1 MNVRRF
7 IMMWVTGSLLLPAW
21 AGAQAAISQASS
33 PDGPGARADLGISS
47 MVCRC
52 TAETRGDSTLWQFFT
67 EPEILAVNR
76 DGPSAGVLVAGDRVI
91 AIDDHLITTPEGG
104 RHWSRLR
111 PGEQVTL
118 RIRREGVPRAVLLVV
133 GSSRPS
139 DADAPSQPAEV
150 VPPKRLPRLLPEGW
164 LGIGLAC
171 DCTVDASGGTP
182 QWEFHSSPEVAGV
195 APESPARKAGLRAG
209 DVLLRIDG
217 LAFDTAPGG
226 EAFSAIRPGQRIR
239 LDVRRDGTER
249 TFEVVAGTREASTS
263 SKGGH

>member
-1 MNVRRF
+1 MYLRRV
-7 IMMWVTGSLLLPAW
+7 IMMCVAGSLLLPAW
-21 AGAQAAISQASS
+21 AGAQAATSPAPC
-33 PDGPGARADLGISS
+33 PDGTDARANLGISS
-47 MVCRC
+47 MACRC
-52 TAETRGDSTLWQFFT
+52 TAETRGDSTLWQFLT
-67 EPEILAVNR
+67 EPEILAVDR
-76 DGPSAGVLVAGDRVI
+76 EGPSAGVLMAGDRVI

-104 RHWSRLR
+104 RRWSRLQ

-118 RIRREGVPRAVLLVV
+118 RIRREGVSRAVSLVV
-133 GSSRPS
+133 GSSCPS

-171 DCTVDASGGTP
+171 DCTVDASGETP

-195 APESPARKAGLRAG
+195 APESPASGAGLRAG
-209 DVLLRIDG
+209 DVLLRLDG
-217 LAFDTAPGG
+217 IPFDTAPGG

-249 TFEVVAGTREASTS
+249 TFELVAGTREGPTS
-263 SKGGH
+263 PKGGD